1 MTQQDKDKKDLL
13 TIEELAEHAMAEAAK
28 EAEDR
33 KGKAA
38 DDDEAADDALS
49 ADADGDANNAGD
61 RNDATDDE
69 DDKAEAEGEKAYT
82 EGDNAEDSSD
92 GKKSAKG
99 RKSRKGKGKAEDNEK
114 DSLKERLRQYVDDD
128 DAPPPSFKIS
138 LKAIIGGDGLSKVVA
153 RNWVF
158 ILVIVFFT
166 CCYVTSRYMMQGA
179 AIEHTNLNKQLEDRK
194 IKALT
199 ITSEY
204 LEKTRKEYIKESLTD
219 TTLHSTVEIP
229 YSLPLN

>member
-1 MTQQDKDKKDLL
+1 MTQQDTEKTDLL
-13 TIEELAEHAMAEAAK
+13 TIDELAEHAMAEAAK
-28 EAEDR
+28 EAAD
-33 KGKAA
+33 GKDGVTP
-38 DDDEAADDALS
+38 DDGGADDALI
-49 ADADGDANNAGD
+49 AKPGDADSKKSRKGNKKAEVG
-61 RNDATDDE
+61 
-69 DDKAEAEGEKAYT
+69 DDKAEETDDKPEEDDDNT
-82 EGDNAEDSSD
+82 EEGDDRPQ
-92 GKKSAKG
+92 KS
-99 RKSRKGKGKAEDNEK
+99 EK

-204 LEKTRKEYIKESLTD
+204 LEKTRKEYIKESLAD